1 MHHQSVNKSPSLFSL
16 AAIRSMFLFV
26 SSRIPVFS
34 VIPPGVAYGR
44 SPAKAGIPSTIPNT
58 VPHSQ
63 FSILNFQFPH
73 LPSFSLYPA
82 SFIIP
87 LPSPVIPDRTPVI
100 PPLDVVR
107 RTESDGRSP
116 GGAYGRSL
124 AKAGIPEIPASRR
137 SDNME
142 SHPHSVPSNFNF
154 SILNFQFLS
163 PRLLLTLLILP
174 FIFALD
180 LVYFTLARPGCAACG
195 SLSGFLSTSSLTL
208 TMINQNDTI
217 TSAFHSIKTIVARI

>member
-34 VIPPGVAYGR
+34 VIP
-44 SPAKAGIPSTIPNT
+44 
-58 VPHSQ
+58 
-63 FSILNFQFPH
+63 
-73 LPSFSLYPA
+73 
-82 SFIIP
+82 
-87 LPSPVIPDRTPVI
+87 
-100 PPLDVVR
+100 
-107 RTESDGRSP
+107 P